1 MTPIP
6 QAIAWTLIHF
16 CWQAIVIAAAYRV
29 VSIAVA
35 RRSSQTRYLVA
46 LSALLLMPGFAVI
59 TFAWELRA
67 DTAIASIADSASSLR
82 ATFVADFP
90 RSTAP
95 GFATLQPS
103 PERITL
109 VSLLP
114 WIDGLWLIG
123 VLALSVR
130 SLGGWWYL
138 RRLRLASTLEAPAA
152 VCAAFHR
159 ISATLG
165 LSRVITLRLSTAID
179 SPMTMGTLRAIVL
192 LPLSAVTL
200 LGTDELEVV
209 LAHELAHVR
218 RADFFWNILQTIAET
233 LFFFHPAVWWI
244 SARIRQERELCCDD
258 LALKICPNPIVYA
271 HALVHLEEHRSRHLR
286 LAMALDGHQ
295 SHATLLTRIARILGE
310 PMTRIPS
317 RRLRPFSLAA
327 ACAGL
332 VVLLFPVPHLLASLN
347 PKPQSEPAPVI
358 VATVAAPIA
367 APVAAPAIAAEVAIR
382 VAAPVPMPTPQA
394 VTPDPAPVAEPQSD
408 SNAAPTPH
416 VHSDYIDQMKAAGY
430 DVDLDKLIAMKIQDV
445 TPQYA
450 QAMNQAG
457 FGKLSADDLVACK
470 IQGVTP
476 EAIVEMKKQG
486 LEINNIHDAISFRI
500 FQVTPEFVSGMKA
513 AGFGNLDSKQLLAMR
528 VQGVTPEY
536 VRQLK
541 QTFPNVTADDL
552 VKARIFRIDDEFI
565 AQAAKHG
572 FTNLPFDKLVQLRIS
587 GLLDDESAK
596 K

>member
-1 MTPIP
+1 MTQIS

-16 CWQAIVIAAAYRV
+16 CWQAAAIAAAYRAISV
-29 VSIAVA
+29 TVA

-46 LSALLLMPGFAVI
+46 LSALLLMLGSAI
-59 TFAWELRA
+59 ATFGWELRA
-67 DTAIASIADSASSLR
+67 GAPVASIAQSASNLG
-82 ATFVADFP
+82 ATVAADFP

-95 GFATLQPS
+95 GLAAIQRIPQRLTLAT
-103 PERITL
+103 
-109 VSLLP
+109 VLP

-123 VLALSVR
+123 VFALSIR
-130 SLGGWWYL
+130 SLGGWWFL
-138 RRLRLASTLEAPAA
+138 RRLRFASTGEPPAA
-152 VCAAFHR
+152 VQAAFQR
-159 ISATLG
+159 ISASLG
-165 LSRVITLRLSTAID
+165 LSRTIALRLSTAID
-179 SPMTMGTLRAIVL
+179 SPMTMGTVRAIVL
-192 LPLSAVTL
+192 LPLSAITL
-200 LGTDELEVV
+200 LGPDELEVV

-258 LALKICPNPIVYA
+258 LALQVCPNPVVYA
-271 HALVHLEEHRSRHLR
+271 HALVHLEEQRSRHMR

-317 RRLRPFSLAA
+317 RRFRPFSLAA

-332 VVLLFPVPHLLASLN
+332 LVILLPVPHLLASLN
-347 PKPQSEPAPVI
+347 PKPQSDSAPAI
-358 VATVAAPIA
+358 ATVAAPNA
-367 APVAAPAIAAEVAIR
+367 APVAAPAIAAEVAIH
-382 VAAPVPMPTPQA
+382 VAAPVPVAAPQA
-394 VTPDPAPVAEPQSD
+394 VTPDPAPAAQIQSD
-408 SNAAPTPH
+408 DKAARSAH
-416 VHSDYIDQMKAAGY
+416 IHSDYIDQMKAAGY

-476 EAIVEMKKQG
+476 EAIAEMKKQG
-486 LEINNIHDAISFRI
+486 LAINNVHDAISFRI
-500 FQVTPEFVSGMKA
+500 FQVTPEFVSGMKT
-513 AGFGNLDSKQLLAMR
+513 AGFANLDSSQLLAMR

-536 VRQLK
+536 ARQLK

-587 GLLDDESAK
+587 GLLDDESVK